1 MAELNEKNLDV
12 AEESEATEKK
22 EKKSGKPVK
31 VKKPNIFVRFGHYL
45 RDCASELKKVTW
57 LSRKETMKST
67 GVVLAVVIAL
77 SILIGVLDTALEF
90 GVLGLSYL
98 I

>member
-1 MAELNEKNLDV
+1 MAELNEKNLGE
-12 AEESEATEKK
+12 EESEVAEKK
-22 EKKSGKPVK
+22 DKKSVKPAK
-31 VKKPNIFVRFGHYL
+31 EKKPNIFVRFGRFL
-45 RDCASELKKVTW
+45 RDCASEMKKVTW

-77 SILIGVLDTALEF
+77 SVLIGVLDTALEF